1 MSRNPKSLLLV
12 FTQALMLI
20 YLFLSG
26 PVAPRNIIVG
36 TLEILGIILGLWA
49 LWTMRISTFQI
60 TPDVAPGS
68 VLVTNGPYSFIRHP
82 MYTAV
87 LLIAFGLLLNEFNI
101 LRLVAT
107 IILVIDLIIKKR
119 RYKNLRI
126 ISGNVLIV
134 RRNTKIIRKKLRDLF
149 HLSTKILV
157 LLLS

>member
-26 PVAPRNIIVG
+26 PVAPRNIIIG
-36 TLEILGIILGLWA
+36 ALELLGIILGLWA
-49 LWTMRISTFQI
+49 LWTMRVSTFQI

-87 LLIAFGLLLNEFNI
+87 LIIALGLLLNEFTW
-101 LRLVAT
+101 LRFVAS
-107 IILVIDLIIKKR
+107 IILAIDLMIKTI
-119 RYKNLRI
+119 YEEQ
-126 ISGNVLIV
+126 
-134 RRNTKIIRKKLRDLF
+134 
-149 HLSTKILV
+149 
-157 LLLS
+157 LLLKHFKKEYADYQKKTKRFIPFIY

>member
-107 IILVIDLIIKKR
+107 IILVIDLIIKTI
-119 RYKNLRI
+119 YEEQ
-126 ISGNVLIV
+126 
-134 RRNTKIIRKKLRDLF
+134 
-149 HLSTKILV
+149 
-157 LLLS
+157 LLLKHFKKEYEDYQKKTKRFIPFIY

>member
-26 PVAPRNIIVG
+26 PVAPRNIIIG
-36 TLEILGIILGLWA
+36 ALELLGIILGLWA
-49 LWTMRISTFQI
+49 LWTMRVSTFQI

-87 LLIAFGLLLNEFNI
+87 LIIALGLLLNEFTW
-101 LRLVAT
+101 LRFVAS
-107 IILVIDLIIKKR
+107 IILAIDLMIKTI
-119 RYKNLRI
+119 YEEQ
-126 ISGNVLIV
+126 
-134 RRNTKIIRKKLRDLF
+134 
-149 HLSTKILV
+149 
-157 LLLS
+157 LLLKHFNKEYEDYQKKTKRFIPFIY